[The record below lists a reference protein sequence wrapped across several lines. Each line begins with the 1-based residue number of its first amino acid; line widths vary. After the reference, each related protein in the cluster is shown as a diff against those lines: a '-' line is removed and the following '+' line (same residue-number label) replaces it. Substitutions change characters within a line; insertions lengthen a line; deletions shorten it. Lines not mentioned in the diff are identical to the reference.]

1 MPTTVPNRPSNGLI
15 EAIVPKV
22 VRNRP
27 KSCETA
33 RPTSSTDSFIT
44 SGGLLMF
51 FKPAAKMRPNGE
63 LAASLV
69 SMPSLTPRCLS
80 SLMTSSSRAGGAM
93 RWLRKNIER
102 SMIKPS
108 AMMDARIKNQ
118 IGQPAA
124 STIAYTRV
132 LQMCL
137 NYQAATLAC
146 RTELSNL
153 SQDLLQHY
161 FAKLPFEKS
170 ISVYS
175 QNLWITLWM
184 TLGDLSLI
192 HISEPT

>member
-1 MPTTVPNRPSNGLI
+1 
-15 EAIVPKV
+15 
-22 VRNRP
+22 
-27 KSCETA
+27 
-33 RPTSSTDSFIT
+33 
-44 SGGLLMF
+44 
-51 FKPAAKMRPNGE
+51 
-63 LAASLV
+63 
-69 SMPSLTPRCLS
+69 
-80 SLMTSSSRAGGAM
+80 M

-102 SMIKPS
+102 SMINPN

-118 IGQPAA
+118 MGQPAA

-137 NYQAATLAC
+137 NYQAATVAC

-175 QNLWITLWM
+175 QNLWVTLWM
-184 TLGDLSLI
+184 TPVDSPLTWRGAWSFVTLPI
-192 HISEPT
+192 FCN